1 MTVVFVFKNGYG
13 LKVKCENITLTV
25 NNLTGQITGYEMD
38 GIKDNKLLYA
48 DLNEILCIYR
58 VSPDE
63 KGGAE

>member
-1 MTVVFVFKNGYG
+1 MTVVFVFKNGYE

-25 NNLTGQITGYEMD
+25 NNLTGQITGYEMN

-48 DLNEILCIYR
+48 DFDEILCVYR

>member
-1 MTVVFVFKNGYG
+1 MTVVFVFKNGYE
-13 LKVKCENITLTV
+13 LKVKCENINLTV
-25 NNLTGQITGYEMD
+25 NNLTGQITGYEIE

-58 VSPDE
+58 VSTDE

>member
-1 MTVVFVFKNGYG
+1 MTVVFVFKNGYE

-58 VSPDE
+58 VGPDE

>member
-1 MTVVFVFKNGYG
+1 MTVVFVFKNGYE

-48 DLNEILCIYR
+48 DFDEILCVYR
-58 VSPDE
+58 VSTDE

>member
-1 MTVVFVFKNGYG
+1 MTVVFVFKNGYE

-25 NNLTGQITGYEMD
+25 NNLTGQITGYEMN
-38 GIKDNKLLYA
+38 GIEDNKLLYV

-58 VSPDE
+58 VNPDE